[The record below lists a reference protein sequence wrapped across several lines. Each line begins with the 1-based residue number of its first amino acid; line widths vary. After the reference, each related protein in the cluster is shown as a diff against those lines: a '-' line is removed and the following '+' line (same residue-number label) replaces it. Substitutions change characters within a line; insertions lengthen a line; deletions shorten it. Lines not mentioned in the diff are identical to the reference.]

1 MRLVSGDVAVAR
13 IPRLLGISILTGK
26 EVAIS
31 EDDFRLLSRLPS
43 DQWSELDAFEPAA
56 RSRIAKLA
64 QDGLVVSSD
73 DDPLLNELRQRDQ
86 DLAAA
91 PWNIYGALFHA
102 LTSWRDVDLRRD
114 FGDPT
119 ELPLQADEAVAA
131 FVDRHGP
138 PPSHFHRIDGAERA
152 VELPLERRDEGVF
165 AALRRRK
172 TVRGFDR
179 TAAVTLHELAT
190 ILYEVFGCHGL
201 VEIGAGVT
209 ALKKTSPSGGS
220 LHPIEAYVLIR
231 NVDRIAPGVYHY
243 RAEDHALEPLELL
256 SADEVEELTA
266 EFVCGQTYFANA
278 GAVFV
283 LVARF
288 RRTFWKYRKH
298 LRAYGVLLLD
308 AGHLSQTLYLV
319 CAELGLGAFV
329 TAAINGGNI
338 GERLGLGE
346 FTEGA
351 LAVCGCGRPARGPSP
366 LEPEFVPYQPR
377 QRGE

>member
-1 MRLVSGDVAVAR
+1 MRLVSGDVGVAR

-31 EDDFRLLSRLPS
+31 EDDFELLSRLPS
-43 DQWSELDAFEPAA
+43 DRWTELEALEPAA
-56 RSRIAKLA
+56 RNRMAKLA
-64 QDGLVVSSD
+64 QDGLVVSSE
-73 DDPLLNELRQRDQ
+73 DDPLLNELRQRDH

-114 FGDPT
+114 FGDPA
-119 ELPLQADEAVAA
+119 ELPLQADEAITA

-138 PPSHFHRIDGAERA
+138 PPPHFHRVDGAQRA
-152 VELPLERRDEGVF
+152 IELPLERRDDGLF
-165 AALRRRK
+165 SALRRRK
-172 TVRGFDR
+172 TVRGFDPN
-179 TAAVTLHELAT
+179 AAVTLQELAT
-190 ILYEVFGCHGL
+190 VLYEVFGCHGL

-220 LHPIEAYVLIR
+220 LHPIEAYVLVR

-256 SADEVEELTA
+256 TAEEIEELTA

-288 RRTFWKYRKH
+288 HRTFWKYRKH
-298 LRAYGVLLLD
+298 LRAYGVVLLD

-346 FTEGA
+346 FAEGA
-351 LAVCGCGRPARGPSP
+351 VAVCGCGRPAPEPTP
-366 LEPEFVPYQPR
+366 LEPQFVPYQPR
-377 QRGE
+377 RSGE